1 MRRIL
6 YFLLFW
12 LLAVPSAVQA
22 RRYTVM
28 VSLDGFRRDYVRIY
42 DTPFLNRLAREG
54 VQATMQPSFPSVTF
68 PNHYTLATGLY
79 PDHHGIISNSFTD
92 RKSGLRFSLSDKRTK
107 QDPRFWRG
115 EPIWQTAERQGLR
128 AGVVYWP
135 GSDVAVNGHYPT
147 YYQDYEQK
155 PLLTLTARV
164 DRVLELLRLPEAE
177 RPSLVMAYFEEPDHS
192 GHVYGPLSP
201 ETRRAVERLDMLMET
216 LWEGLQAL
224 PIKDSINFIVTAD
237 HGMTAVDPQR
247 VVRPADYLRA
257 EWYERIDAGVPTQIH
272 ARPGHV
278 DDLMAA
284 LARVSHVRAWR
295 KEEIPDTLRYG
306 TDPNIGDVVVL
317 PDVGWIVTDRPM
329 ERPGGAHG
337 FDPAANDMLVP
348 FLAVGP
354 DFKQGYAMTRQFSN
368 TSVYPLLCRLLGVVP
383 APCDGR
389 AADTEEL
396 LR

>member
-1 MRRIL
+1 MRKIL
-6 YFLLFW
+6 YSLL
-12 LLAVPSAVQA
+12 LLLLIVPSAVQA
-22 RRYTVM
+22 RRYTVV
-28 VSLDGFRRDYVRIY
+28 VSLDGFRRDYVQIY
-42 DTPFLNRLAREG
+42 DTPFLNRMAREG

-79 PDHHGIISNSFTD
+79 PDHHGIIANSFTD
-92 RKSGLRFSLSDKRTK
+92 KKSGLRFSLSDKQTK

-115 EPIWQTAERQGLR
+115 EPVWQTAERQGLR

-135 GSDVAVNGHYPT
+135 GSDVAVNG
-147 YYQDYEQK
+147 
-155 PLLTLTARV
+155 
-164 DRVLELLRLPEAE
+164 
-177 RPSLVMAYFEEPDHS
+177 
-192 GHVYGPLSP
+192 PLSAR
-201 ETRRAVERLDMLMET
+201 TRRAVERLDVLMET

-224 PIKDSINFIVTAD
+224 PFKDSINFIVTAD

-247 VVRPADYLRA
+247 VLRPADYLKA

-284 LARVSHVRAWR
+284 LERMPHVRAWR
-295 KEEIPDTLRYG
+295 REEIPDTLHYG
-306 TDPNIGDVVVL
+306 TDPNVGDIVVL
-317 PDVGWIVTDRPM
+317 PDVGWSVTDRPATG
-329 ERPGGAHG
+329 PGGAHG

-354 DFKQGYAMTRQFSN
+354 DFKQGYTMTRQFPN
-368 TSVYPLLCRLLGVVP
+368 TAVYPLLCRLLGVEP
-383 APCDGR
+383 APCDGL